1 MATLLTAGAAGVAHP
16 PCPAG
21 PSGVSLACQ
30 MPQGYDVGP
39 LFIERIEVEL
49 MALREEKE
57 TREKEKGALGAKASS
72 ARSGNPC
79 KSQEGREIGAV
90 TYGLFAVLGKCFAPA
105 ISWTKGLCHCYAAS
119 WKRTPPST
127 PSSSM
132 ALPRDFGSAVLRT
145 CVGSPAW
152 RGRLRSPLSCNF
164 LRL

>member
-57 TREKEKGALGAKASS
+57 TWEKEK
-72 ARSGNPC
+72 ARLNVRRLTKDHLHHHSVWP
-79 KSQEGREIGAV
+79 KRP
-90 TYGLFAVLGKCFAPA
+90 FAPRH
-105 ISWTKGLCHCYAAS
+105 LQRAA
-119 WKRTPPST
+119 
-127 PSSSM
+127 
-132 ALPRDFGSAVLRT
+132 A
-145 CVGSPAW
+145 
-152 RGRLRSPLSCNF
+152 RGA
-164 LRL
+164 